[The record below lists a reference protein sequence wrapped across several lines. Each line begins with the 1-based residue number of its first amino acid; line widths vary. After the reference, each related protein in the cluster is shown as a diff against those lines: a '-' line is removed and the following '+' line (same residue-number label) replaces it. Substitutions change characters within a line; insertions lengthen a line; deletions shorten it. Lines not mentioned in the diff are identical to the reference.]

1 MKKFKTLKIIGFIIL
16 FILLSLLVTNRYL
29 YGVWNPFALP
39 QKIKCY
45 GYTYYKSREDIPKT
59 FIDKDTVIYPIDS
72 FNIYTGKKLYTIDPK
87 KESAPKVIYL
97 YINNNMYQSYE
108 LDDKE

>member
-1 MKKFKTLKIIGFIIL
+1 MNKFKILKVIVLIIL

-39 QKIKCY
+39 NKIRCF
-45 GYTYYKSREDIPKT
+45 GHTYYKSRSDIPKT

-72 FNIYTGKKLYTIDPK
+72 FNKYTGKKLYTIDPK
-87 KESAPKVIYL
+87 KDSVPKVIYL
-97 YINNNMYQSYE
+97 YTSENLYQAYE
-108 LDDKE
+108 LADD